1 MPFTNHDGAV
11 LWLTGLPASGK
22 TTLAQNLHRLLED
35 VGAASIILDGDE
47 LRKARTVPLGYTKE
61 DRDEAVHLAGLE
73 AMQKAL
79 DGAIVIVAMVS
90 PFRDARRAVRL
101 RVKDAGFHFIEVF
114 LDTPI
119 EICIDRDPKG
129 LYGKALTG
137 ELSNMTGINDPYET
151 PEKPEVII
159 GWEHS
164 PHAAAQYLIDWV
176 NPLVRESTNQRINES
191 TNQRINELAER
202 FGP

>member
-1 MPFTNHDGAV
+1 MPFTNHNGAV
-11 LWLTGLPASGK
+11 LWLTGLPAAGK
-22 TTLAQNLHRLLED
+22 TTLAQNLHQLLED
-35 VGAASIILDGDE
+35 VGSTSIILDGDE

-61 DRDEAVHLAGLE
+61 DRDEAVRLAGLE

-101 RVKDAGFHFIEVF
+101 IEVF

-119 EICIDRDPKG
+119 EICIGRDPKG
-129 LYGKALTG
+129 LYGKALNG
-137 ELSNMTGINDPYET
+137 ELSNMTGIDDPYET

-164 PHAAAQYLIDWV
+164 PNSAAEYLIDWV
-176 NPLVRESTNQRINES
+176 NPLVRDPLNQQINKST
-191 TNQRINELAER
+191 ER
-202 FGP
+202 